1 MDPVMLAVFGKMP
14 IENLNLVHPSNANNK
29 NTSILIGSVLVVLGA
44 AVLILY
50 QENQKLKKELKIRVC
65 PYKI

>member
-1 MDPVMLAVFGKMP
+1 MDPVMQAVFGKMP
-14 IENLNLVHPSNANNK
+14 IENLNLVHSSNAKNK
-29 NTSILIGSVLVVLGA
+29 STSILIGCGFVILGVA
-44 AVLILY
+44 AFILY